1 MIRSVLLGIVATLAV
16 AAVAVLGMALL
27 GNPEDNGNQSSASAP
42 SSQAPAQSSFE
53 AVLSPDPPV
62 YEELQDEGAKVYAAN
77 CFVCHGGVGNGKG
90 PGAANLST
98 PARDFT
104 DVNWMSSQSDGVF
117 YTSIQR
123 GVPGTPMP
131 AFAGRLT
138 EREIWAV
145 TAYIRGFSPRV
156 ELQTDSD
163 RKKGSAEQR
172 LRGRKVFEAQCAGCH
187 GLQGLGDGEAA
198 ASLDT
203 PPRNLADGDWLSG
216 RSDDQLRRTISQGVP
231 HTAMPGFYEELTGVE
246 MDSVVA
252 YLRQLAGVQQHPNPL
267 VGWAQDAYRAYCASC
282 HGVDGDGDGI
292 ASGRIDPVPRSFR
305 NPAWMAG
312 QTDAKLQ
319 EAVRSGRPGTAMP
332 PFGAI
337 LSDAEIARLVEY
349 IRAFSGPEAIPGSDS
364 AFRYDPSTVA
374 GSAST
379 PTDRPNKR

>member
-1 MIRSVLLGIVATLAV
+1 MIRSVVLGIVATLAV
-16 AAVAVLGMALL
+16 AAVAMLGMALL
-27 GNPEDNGNQSSASAP
+27 GNPEGERASAP
-42 SSQAPAQSSFE
+42 VTETPAQSSFE
-53 AVLSPDPPV
+53 SVVSPDPPA
-62 YEELQDEGAKVYAAN
+62 YEELQGEGAQVYAAS

-104 DVNWMSSQSDGVF
+104 DEDWMSSQSDGVF
-117 YTSIQR
+117 YSSIQR

-138 EREIWAV
+138 ERQIWAV

-156 ELQTDSD
+156 ELQTASD
-163 RKKGSAEQR
+163 RGKGSADQR

-187 GLQGLGDGEAA
+187 GQQGLGDGEAA

-216 RSDDQLRRTISQGVP
+216 RSDDQLRNTISQGVP

-252 YLRQLAGVQQHPNPL
+252 YLRELAGVQQQPNPL
-267 VGWAQDAYRAYCASC
+267 VGWAQDTYRAYCASC
-282 HGVDGDGDGI
+282 HGVDGDGAGI
-292 ASGRIDPVPRSFR
+292 AAGRIDPAPRSFR

-312 QTDAKLQ
+312 QTDAKLAA
-319 EAVRSGRPGTAMP
+319 AVREGRSGTAMP

-349 IRAFSGPEAIPGSDS
+349 IRAFSGPESIPGSDS

-374 GSAST
+374 GVPST
-379 PTDRPNKR
+379 STNRPRKR